1 MSLQTAK
8 IEDKLTSSNELMEA
22 KKGLQLIPAYQ
33 GDIVRNNMSL
43 IDDFDTIDLVDTPKN
58 KSSNQGLLKSREYYK
73 PFEYPQFFEY
83 FKLQQQAHWLP
94 TEVPMA
100 DDIVDFKAKL
110 TAQESNLIIQVLRFF
125 TQGDLEVQN
134 NYNQHLVKVFPKP
147 EITMMLTAFAAM
159 ETVHVWAYSHLND
172 TLGLPE
178 VEYKAFREYEAM
190 KNKYEYLQNFSIDT
204 EEDIARNLAVFGG
217 FMEGVALFASF
228 AILMNFPRRGLLKN
242 VGQIITWSIR
252 DESLHSEGV
261 CALFREFIKERP
273 HLWTAEFKQKLYD
286 ACNDMVLLEDNFIDT
301 CFALGAV
308 EGLCPNDVKKYI
320 RYVANRRLN
329 DLNLEAL
336 YDIKENPLPWL
347 NLMINGKEHANFF
360 ETRATEYAKGAII
373 DDW

>member
-1 MSLQTAK
+1 MSKTNLALVSEITELNEVTSLKEKAMEVKDQINKANSAL
-8 IEDKLTSSNELMEA
+8 IEDFDEVQSTNTVGPEFEKR
-22 KKGLQLIPAYQ
+22 
-33 GDIVRNNMSL
+33 DILRL
-43 IDDFDTIDLVDTPKN
+43 RD
-58 KSSNQGLLKSREYYK
+58 YYK

-100 DDIVDFKAKL
+100 DDLVDFKTKL

-134 NYNQHLVKVFPKP
+134 NYNSQLVTVFPKP

-172 TLGLPE
+172 TLGLPD

-190 KNKYEYLQNFSIDT
+190 KNKYEYLQNLKIDT
-204 EEDIARNLAVFGG
+204 EEDIAYNLACFGG
-217 FMEGVALFASF
+217 FMEGVSLFASF

-261 CALFREFIKERP
+261 CALFREYISERP
-273 HLWTAEFKQKLYD
+273 YLWTEAFRDKLYQ
-286 ACNDMVLLEDNFIDT
+286 ACEDMVNLEDNFIDT

-308 EGLCPNDVKKYI
+308 EGLKPEDVKKYI
-320 RYVANRRLN
+320 RYVANKRLG
-329 DLNLEAL
+329 DLNLDPK
-336 YDIKENPLPWL
+336 YDISENPLPWL
-347 NLMINGKEHANFF
+347 NLMVNGKEHANFF
-360 ETRATEYAKGAII
+360 ETRATEYAKGAIV
-373 DDW
+373 DDWE